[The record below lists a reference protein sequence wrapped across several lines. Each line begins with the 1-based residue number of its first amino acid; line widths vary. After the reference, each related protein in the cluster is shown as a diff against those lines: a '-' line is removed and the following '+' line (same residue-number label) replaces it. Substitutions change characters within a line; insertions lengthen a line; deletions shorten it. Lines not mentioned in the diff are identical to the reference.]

1 MLWVALLVCEVILE
15 VFGLYDNAVG
25 IVSIKNN
32 FDMKIIVVLV
42 LYYNLILNMVDCGLK
57 VIVALGLLM
66 GPKEVSC
73 YIWAVVFPIANCF
86 RFCATMFI
94 SIIRLMSIL
103 VKKYQLECS
112 DNWKLVAL
120 AFLVGPFLVC
130 SVAASVAILPVQTI
144 QGIGVYWCMVS
155 SVYEQFKVLN
165 LRSDTFG
172 KRSYKLAILPDYT
185 RPGILCLALPPHR
198 EVPKLDFQNEFTMS
212 KIIQIFN

>member
-1 MLWVALLVCEVILE
+1 
-15 VFGLYDNAVG
+15 
-25 IVSIKNN
+25 
-32 FDMKIIVVLV
+32 
-42 LYYNLILNMVDCGLK
+42 MVDCGLK

-66 GPKEVSC
+66 GPKEGSC

-112 DNWKLVAL
+112 NNWKLAAL

-172 KRSYKLAILPDYT
+172 KRSYKISHPPWLYMSRNSLPSFAASS
-185 RPGILCLALPPHR
+185 GSA
-198 EVPKLDFQNEFTMS
+198 KLDFKMNLLCQKAS
-212 KIIQIFN
+212 KSFIEKKRI

>member
-25 IVSIKNN
+25 IVFIKNN

-73 YIWAVVFPIANCF
+73 YFWAVVFPIANCF

-94 SIIRLMSIL
+94 SIIRLISIL

-112 DNWKLVAL
+112 KNWKLAAL
-120 AFLVGPFLVC
+120 AFLACLVA
-130 SVAASVAILPVQTI
+130 VMVAILPVQTI
-144 QGIGVYWCMVS
+144 QGIGLLHKVS
-155 SVYEQFKVLN
+155 SVHEHL
-165 LRSDTFG
+165 G
-172 KRSYKLAILPDYT
+172 
-185 RPGILCLALPPHR
+185 
-198 EVPKLDFQNEFTMS
+198 
-212 KIIQIFN
+212 